1 MRKLLSLC
9 LIAVAATSL
18 FAQEGMDGPKPSP
31 ASLNYSEFRHASV
44 EPTWGLA
51 KIKAIVKGLKEDE
64 DMNRRVSD
72 KVFNSW
78 TLQEKFTYTMIHGE
92 DFSQNCD
99 MMPMI
104 LDEHKKV
111 FSYFPGAFGD
121 EAAWSERQTKFL
133 EANRTK
139 VIDLMKQTILSK
151 NRVGNNFKNA
161 IWNLNAVELIPT
173 MVTVY
178 SRDKKDHDILT
189 LMMLMMKDAKFPA
202 FLKTSTYK
210 KLYGSEE
217 NWRSY
222 VMYSPALYKE
232 TISLAGGFYKS
243 KIRR

>member
-1 MRKLLSLC
+1 MRKLLSVC

-18 FAQEGMDGPKPSP
+18 FAQEGMDGPK
-31 ASLNYSEFRHASV
+31 ASATSRKYAEYRRQNV

-51 KIKAIVKGLKEDE
+51 KIKALVKGLKEDE
-64 DMNRRVSD
+64 EMNRRVSD
-72 KVFNSW
+72 QVFNSW
-78 TLQEKFTYTMIHGE
+78 SLEEKFTYSMIHGE

-99 MMPMI
+99 MMPEI

-111 FSYFPGAFGD
+111 FSFFPGAFHD
-121 EAAWSERQTKFL
+121 EAAWSKRQTDFMEK
-133 EANRTK
+133 NRSK
-139 VIDLMKQTILSK
+139 VIELMKTTILAK
-151 NRVGNNFKNA
+151 KRVGNNFKNA

-178 SRDKKDHDILT
+178 SREKKDHDVLT
-189 LMMLMMKDAKFPA
+189 LMMLMMKDAKFPG

-222 VMYSPALYKE
+222 VMHSPTLYKE
-232 TISLAGGFYKS
+232 TISLAGGLYKS
-243 KIRR
+243 KKLR